1 MADEKGLTAKEE
13 RFCLEYCID
22 YNGTAAARRAGY
34 AEKSAAKSACKLL
47 KEERVLQRVRELQQ
61 EQAKRLCL
69 SSDLVLIRTME
80 LLDTCMAKK
89 KPIREWD
96 YEAHEWKETGEYQI
110 DSKGAA
116 KALEMLGKYLGMFD
130 GEKGLQGDTGPVF
143 YEGEGDVLA

>member
-1 MADEKGLTAKEE
+1 MEKLTAKEE

-22 YNGTAAARRAGY
+22 YNGAAAARRAGY
-34 AEKSAAKSACKLL
+34 AEKSAAKAACKLL
-47 KEERVLQRVRELQQ
+47 KEERVLARVRELQQ

-80 LLDTCMAKK
+80 LVDACMAKR

-96 YEAHEWKETGEYQI
+96 YEAHEWKETGEYLI
-110 DSKGAA
+110 DGKTAVR
-116 KALEMLGKYLGMFD
+116 ALELLGKYLGMLG

-143 YEGEGDVLA
+143 YTGEDEVRE